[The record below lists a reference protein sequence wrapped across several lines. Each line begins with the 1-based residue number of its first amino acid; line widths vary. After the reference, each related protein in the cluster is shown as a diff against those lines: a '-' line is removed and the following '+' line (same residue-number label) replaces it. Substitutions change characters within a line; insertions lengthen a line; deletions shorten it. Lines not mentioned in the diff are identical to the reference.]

1 MVTVVQAKTKQILFS
16 NSQMQCPSS
25 SLKNAE
31 CAPRV
36 IGCKKQAKSQ
46 GNSSLATRNGVS
58 AGSPST
64 AKKMTE
70 STCNTDIH
78 HVGEFQVWDY
88 AKRFEREPF
97 IINTSFLAGHN
108 WPSACTA
115 MPAARTFWL
124 ILPYTKSVFSSYFH
138 HRIFFSYREFHV
150 GMTS

>member
-1 MVTVVQAKTKQILFS
+1 MPVIISFCVSVGGTRPPLDTCHFS
-16 NSQMQCPSS
+16 GTLRPLCVRPWRPFRLYFVSS
-25 SLKNAE
+25 GGFLG
-31 CAPRV
+31 V
-36 IGCKKQAKSQ
+36 
-46 GNSSLATRNGVS
+46 SLAIFGQNCRLALCQKACV
-58 AGSPST
+58 
-64 AKKMTE
+64 
-70 STCNTDIH
+70 
-78 HVGEFQVWDY
+78 Y